1 MKYLL
6 LLVLTLAAPASLAQV
21 VAPDALLRTV
31 AVEVIDKVKQ
41 DQERQATDPARV
53 AALVE
58 TKILPLFDFAHMT
71 RLAAGRNW
79 QLATAE
85 QQKVL
90 TEEFRTLLVRTYS
103 NVLAH
108 YRDEVIEFK
117 QLHTTP
123 LDTEVTVRSEVKQP
137 GKERMTLDYV
147 MEKTP
152 AGWKIYDVK
161 VAGVCLITNY
171 RDVFAENVRD
181 GGVDGLIQFLVDQN
195 RWGNSK
201 FNSIKTSFWEKSRV
215 MYALFQDMLRS
226 GSH

>member
-1 MKYLL
+1 
-6 LLVLTLAAPASLAQV
+6 
-21 VAPDALLRTV
+21 
-31 AVEVIDKVKQ
+31 
-41 DQERQATDPARV
+41 
-53 AALVE
+53 
-58 TKILPLFDFAHMT
+58 MT

-90 TEEFRTLLVRTYS
+90 TEEFRTLLVRTYF

-108 YRDEVIEFK
+108 YHDEVIEFK

-171 RDVFAENVRD
+171 RDVFAETVD

-201 FNSIKTSFWEKSRV
+201 FNSIKTSFLGKVPGYVRSSRICFGV
-215 MYALFQDMLRS
+215 AHTKDHALAGVITASPAAGSLR
-226 GSH
+226 